1 MEADIKHEFQNQILN
16 FGIYHYFGTEKE
28 HDLRGYWMTVCP
40 MILKAENNVYIQAAI
55 STEDWQE
62 KKCATSFML

>member
-28 HDLRGYWMTVCP
+28 PDLRGY
-40 MILKAENNVYIQAAI
+40 
-55 STEDWQE
+55 
-62 KKCATSFML
+62 